1 MGGLLLE
8 LTRPLVER
16 YEIVHDVRGLGLM
29 WGVEL
34 GPPGGLSVWRGIE
47 HAQPGVFAQLV
58 TIPLFHEHRILCQVA
73 GPRMNVIKALP
84 ALVIEEQEVRRF
96 AAALEEVIA
105 RAEHA
110 SSAMVRL
117 GWRMARHRISR
128 TRRAN
133 GASRVPYRS
142 TSHPQ
147 AVLAGADSRHDAGI

>member
-1 MGGLLLE
+1 

-29 WGVEL
+29 WAIEL
-34 GPPGGLSVWRGIE
+34 GPPGGWSVWSGIE
-47 HAQPGVFAQLV
+47 RAQPGVFAQLV
-58 TIPLFHEHRILCQVA
+58 TVPLFHEHRILCQVA

-96 AAALEEVIA
+96 AAALEEVVA

-117 GWRMARHRISR
+117 GWGIARHRISR
-128 TRRAN
+128 RRSTN
-133 GASRVPYRS
+133 GAVQPADPS
-142 TSHPQ
+142 TSPSHLVPAGTDDQHQ
-147 AVLAGADSRHDAGI
+147 ADT